1 MPRHVPDNDS
11 LVGEERQKNLTFV
24 ADYANK
30 GLRLR
35 AFCAFDIRLA
45 NHDRFD
51 RNVLDFC
58 IGVYDLGA
66 VEVDLDIFDLRR
78 SLLQRDQA
86 ACLAGVG
93 LWDSV
98 SANAAVE
105 TVEARARMRIAL
117 RSLGTPRSQCKIPR
131 PIYCPPVRRQM
142 TTVGP
147 QFGSYIA
154 SCRRHSF
161 AAVADSPENPALGPD
176 VGNLWPRGPL
186 NRPGHTGDRHA

>member
-1 MPRHVPDNDS
+1 MPRHVLDNDS

-93 LWDSV
+93 LW
-98 SANAAVE
+98 
-105 TVEARARMRIAL
+105 
-117 RSLGTPRSQCKIPR
+117 
-131 PIYCPPVRRQM
+131 RQS
-142 TTVGP
+142 
-147 QFGSYIA
+147 FGECGSRN
-154 SCRRHSF
+154 S
-161 AAVADSPENPALGPD
+161 
-176 VGNLWPRGPL
+176 
-186 NRPGHTGDRHA
+186 

>member
-93 LWDSV
+93 LW
-98 SANAAVE
+98 
-105 TVEARARMRIAL
+105 
-117 RSLGTPRSQCKIPR
+117 
-131 PIYCPPVRRQM
+131 RQR
-142 TTVGP
+142 
-147 QFGSYIA
+147 FSEYGSRN
-154 SCRRHSF
+154 C
-161 AAVADSPENPALGPD
+161 
-176 VGNLWPRGPL
+176 
-186 NRPGHTGDRHA
+186 